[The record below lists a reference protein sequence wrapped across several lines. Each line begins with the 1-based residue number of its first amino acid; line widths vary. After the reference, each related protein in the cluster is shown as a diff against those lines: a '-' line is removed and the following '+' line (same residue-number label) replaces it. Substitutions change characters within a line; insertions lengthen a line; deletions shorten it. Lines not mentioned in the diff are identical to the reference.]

1 VRFEPHA
8 VVQMIGDMGK
18 QFIVSSAPFNVEKL
32 HLFKDQHEYWIQH
45 TLSEAKDSS
54 KTAQNVIYADLID
67 AMVEAGQLLL
77 LNFRIALAPRS
88 NLANALATSP
98 IYMSPLES
106 TPIT

>member
-1 VRFEPHA
+1 VRFDAPA
-8 VVQMIGDMGK
+8 VVKMIEDVGK
-18 QFIVSSAPFNVEKL
+18 HFVIGFDPFDIEKL
-32 HLFKDQHEYWIQH
+32 YLFKDQHEYWIQH